1 MGNNQTPVKFILC
14 TGEQIQKMNSK
25 SSLSLAEDQKEQLEN
40 SIEEQEEKSTMGSQE
55 QIENSI

>member
-1 MGNNQTPVKFILC
+1 MEKQLPVRFILC
-14 TGEQIQKMNSK
+14 TEEQIQKMNSK
-25 SSLSLAEDQKEQLEN
+25 PLSLVEDQKEQLEN

>member
-1 MGNNQTPVKFILC
+1 MEKQLPVSFILC
-14 TGEQIQKMNSK
+14 MEEDIQKMNSK
-25 SSLSLAEDQKEQLEN
+25 KEQLEN